1 MSHDHDSK
9 IDFQQFYKILTDCS
23 NLDIEKSHAKQ
34 LFDKLDD
41 DQSGK
46 ITEVEVNELVRML
59 SRIEYPIQSEVF
71 LRIFNMIDIDHSKWI
86 HVTELIEFM
95 E

>member
-23 NLDIEKSHAKQ
+23 NLDIEKPHAKK
-34 LFDKLDD
+34 LFDRLDD

-46 ITEVEVNELVRML
+46 ITEVEVNKLVRML
-59 SRIEYPIQSEVF
+59 SRIEYPI
-71 LRIFNMIDIDHSKWI
+71 
-86 HVTELIEFM
+86 
-95 E
+95 